1 MKITGYK
8 LQHKLKEL
16 EQLKE
21 VFAQQFND
29 NIMQFESQNE
39 KLELPEVFGDYT
51 AVEKRIS
58 KLQAAQCAYNMAV
71 KVNVLGDSMSLL
83 EAVKLIGGA
92 GRSEKMWK
100 DVVKGNRSRH
110 HGYGEQ
116 TRDKTSEYAVRSVTI
131 GDSVKFAQQAAKIA
145 GALREAIQTGNA
157 NEIELDLDETLFS

>member
-51 AVEKRIS
+51 AVEKRI
-58 KLQAAQCAYNMAV
+58 
-71 KVNVLGDSMSLL
+71 
-83 EAVKLIGGA
+83 I
-92 GRSEKMWK
+92 
-100 DVVKGNRSRH
+100 
-110 HGYGEQ
+110 
-116 TRDKTSEYAVRSVTI
+116 
-131 GDSVKFAQQAAKIA
+131 AK
-145 GALREAIQTGNA
+145 
-157 NEIELDLDETLFS
+157 